1 MSTGTVMKEAITAGP
16 VQVGANPFS
25 RRAVLGIVLIGSVL
39 FLALLW
45 MIGTGTGMGSANNGR
60 AHAAS
65 KGLTGYAAM
74 ADYLERRG
82 YAVRKVRNEG
92 ALAQT
97 GLLVLTPPAF
107 ADGKE
112 IEKIVSRRRY
122 RGPTLVITPK
132 WIEMPPVREQ
142 AKTAKKGWVRL
153 AGAQEPRWKGF
164 LDDVTVGLD
173 APVSVAAGDKK
184 AGAKSGIAQ
193 WRGLGFSGTL
203 PDREHRLWGK
213 GDRLVPLVK
222 GQDGHILA
230 ALIDDGGS
238 YPGLEDLA
246 LAGMRSKIEDEDLYP
261 LVVVFEPDLLDNY
274 GMSRRTSARL
284 LDALIPAMEVDKGGP
299 VLFDLT
305 LNGLGRSDNLLTLAF
320 TPPFLAATLC
330 LLLAAVI
337 IGWRGFL
344 RFGPPFAPDRAI
356 AFGKRALVANSAG
369 LVRRSGRLH
378 LLSAPYVE
386 RARERL
392 VQALALPRTLDPEQ
406 AAEAI
411 DRALASRHPDAE
423 PFTVI
428 AARLMAA
435 RRPHDLLKAARDLHA
450 LERMLIR

>member
-1 MSTGTVMKEAITAGP
+1 MANP
-16 VQVGANPFS
+16 VPVGANPFS
-25 RRAVLGIVLIGSVL
+25 RRAVLGIVLIGSAL

-45 MIGTGTGMGSANNGR
+45 MIGTGTGFGSANNGQ

-92 ALAQT
+92 ALAGP

-107 ADGKE
+107 ASGKD
-112 IEKIVSRRRY
+112 IEKIVAARRY
-122 RGPTLVITPK
+122 KGPTLVITPK
-132 WIEMPPVREQ
+132 WVELPPAQ
-142 AKTAKKGWVRL
+142 DQQKDAKKGWVRL
-153 AGAQEPRWKGF
+153 GGTRGANWQGF
-164 LDDVTVGLD
+164 LDDVTVEVGKVDANGQPARWSGFGL
-173 APVSVAAGDKK
+173 
-184 AGAKSGIAQ
+184 
-193 WRGLGFSGTL
+193 SGTL
-203 PDREHRLWGK
+203 PDRNALLWGK
-213 GDRLVPLVK
+213 GERLVPLVIE
-222 GQDGHILA
+222 QDGRILA

-238 YPGLEDLA
+238 YPRLTYGRRHSEVEDQ
-246 LAGMRSKIEDEDLYP
+246 DLYP

-274 GMSRRTSARL
+274 GMARRSSAQL
-284 LDALIPAMEVDKGGP
+284 LDRLIPEMEVEKGAP

-330 LLLAAVI
+330 LLMAALI
-337 IGWRGFL
+337 IGWRAFL

-356 AFGKRALVANSAG
+356 AFGKLALVANSAG
-369 LVRRSGRLH
+369 FVRRSGRLH
-378 LLSAPYVE
+378 LLAGPYAE

-392 VQALALPRTLDPEQ
+392 AQALALPHTLSPDQ
-406 AAEAI
+406 TAEAI
-411 DRALASRHPDAE
+411 DRALASRHPDSE
-423 PFTVI
+423 PFTAIV
-428 AARLMAA
+428 ARLKAA

>member
-1 MSTGTVMKEAITAGP
+1 MSAGAITAEP
-16 VQVGANPFS
+16 VAVGANPFT
-25 RRAVLGIVLIGSVL
+25 RRAVLAIVLIGSVL

-45 MIGTGTGMGSANNGR
+45 MIGTGSGMGSANNGE
-60 AHAAS
+60 AHAAG

-92 ALAQT
+92 ALAES

-112 IEKIVSRRRY
+112 IEKIVSARRY
-122 RGPTLVITPK
+122 EGPTLVITPK
-132 WIEMPPVREQ
+132 WIS
-142 AKTAKKGWVRL
+142 AKPTQDQEKDAKEGWVRL
-153 AGAQEPRWKGF
+153 NGTMPPHWEGF
-164 LDDVTVGLD
+164 LDDVGVEVGKVD
-173 APVSVAAGDKK
+173 ANGQS
-184 AGAKSGIAQ
+184 AKWGGM
-193 WRGLGFSGTL
+193 GLSGTL
-203 PDREHRLWGK
+203 PGSDALLWGK
-213 GDRLVPLVK
+213 GRRLMPLITE
-222 GQDGHILA
+222 QDGRILA
-230 ALIDDGGS
+230 ALIDDGGN
-238 YPGLEDLA
+238 YPKLERLA
-246 LAGMRSKIEDEDLYP
+246 RGFRQSEVEDEDLYP

-274 GMSRRTSARL
+274 GMASLSSARL
-284 LDALIPAMEVDKGGP
+284 LDVLIPAMEVDKGGP

-305 LNGLGRSDNLLTLAF
+305 LNGLGRSDSLLTLAF

-330 LLLAAVI
+330 LLMAAVI
-337 IGWRGFL
+337 IGWRAFL

-378 LLSAPYVE
+378 LLSGPYLE

-392 VQALALPRTLDPEQ
+392 GQALALPRTLDPDQ
-406 AAEAI
+406 AAAAI

-423 PFTVI
+423 PFTAVT
-428 AARLMAA
+428 ARLKAA